1 MGAPHCRKAALS
13 VGRLLASSIDKAA
26 FAALTMGLGG
36 LEPPTSPLS
45 GVRSNQLSYKPG
57 RTRQDTRARVAG
69 EGMWQTSGMTSPLFR
84 RGAMRGLKK
93 LGPPVGGVH
102 RRGSARTP
110 IRNLG
115 KEVIDVNDAIV
126 ISVTIAGRTKLAE
139 HVEDVIDVHFA
150 VAVAVTLACG
160 AWNTVD
166 VD

>member
-1 MGAPHCRKAALS
+1 
-13 VGRLLASSIDKAA
+13 
-26 FAALTMGLGG
+26 MGLGG

-57 RTRQDTRARVAG
+57 RTRQDTRARVAR

-93 LGPPVGGVH
+93 LSPPVGELL
-102 RRGSARTP
+102 RWRSARTP

-115 KEVIDVNDAIV
+115 KEVIDVDDAIA
-126 ISVTIAGRTKLAE
+126 IGVTIAGRTKLAE
-139 HVEDVIDVHFA
+139 HVEDVIDVHFTI
-150 VAVAVTLACG
+150 AVAVTIARG
-160 AWNTVD
+160 AWDAVD